1 MKLTARLEKISS
13 LVDPGKKIADI
24 GTDHAYIP
32 SYLMSKGLVSEA
44 ILTDVNKGPL
54 DNAKSEISK
63 LGFEDRCQLRLGN
76 GLEVVK
82 PGEVD
87 QIIIAGMG
95 GILIS
100 EILEAGRSTAIAA
113 EKLILQ
119 PMQAQEELRQYLD
132 RSGYEIESEHIV
144 REDFRI
150 YEILVVR
157 YRGLDYQTSSYRD
170 FYLGFK
176 EEYHSQINQKDM
188 EKIILD
194 LSYEIPKLIFNN
206 PKDLVEGFIDRK
218 LHEYSSILDKIPN
231 IDNETINKR
240 KKEINFK
247 LSVIKALKKKI

>member
-100 EILEAGRSTAIAA
+100 DAKYYLKMWDDSKQSFRKYKDSVSQMHDKTKEDDEA
-113 EKLILQ
+113 L
-119 PMQAQEELRQYLD
+119 EELKQKCKE
-132 RSGYEIESEHIV
+132 YESTCF
-144 REDFRI
+144 D
-150 YEILVVR
+150 L
-157 YRGLDYQTSSYRD
+157 Q
-170 FYLGFK
+170 
-176 EEYHSQINQKDM
+176 M
-188 EKIILD
+188 ENIQLK
-194 LSYEIPKLIFNN
+194 SKLE
-206 PKDLVEGFIDRK
+206 KMQ
-218 LHEYSSILDKIPN
+218 
-231 IDNETINKR
+231 
-240 KKEINFK
+240 
-247 LSVIKALKKKI
+247 